1 MENLVKDV
9 VELFNNTHWERIKS
23 YPEVHSLDGTLPIPT
38 VHVHDITL
46 LFKDQDY
53 KATERNSIM
62 YPIELSI
69 DVSGVKFFSVHHD
82 EEFTL

>member
-1 MENLVKDV
+1 MNELVEDV
-9 VELFNNTHWERIKS
+9 VALFNNTHWDKLKKYSEI
-23 YPEVHSLDGTLPIPT
+23 HSIDATFPMPT

-53 KATERNSIM
+53 KATERDSSL

-69 DVSGVKFFSVHHD
+69 NVSGVKFFSLHNDV
-82 EEFTL
+82 EFTL